1 MGQKISSTTSNKK
14 KNSSFLSFL
23 KRFSPQEPSLD
34 SSMSPRTG
42 IFAKLTPSSAIN
54 PNDFT
59 RLISNCISF
68 ASTRTQ
74 EYLVFKD
81 PEGKLQPSPLAL
93 TQVTH
98 RSRRYLVKISRNTL
112 LLNAGIERV
121 LLQQVFL
128 MTYITQSVNL
138 DFTDTF
144 NCTAMTPEQ
153 RILLGADWVWAILE
167 KPTKNPKIQIA
178 VQVLHLPEREEA
190 EERATT
196 RKPVSE
202 SIQMARVESRN
213 KNMYERMVEFCTSI
227 GKDCYALFLFFGKR
241 DDKENIYG
249 VLSNNFAAA
258 VGKCDKIDRALLEN
272 FFKDSRYFHTPLGM
286 IQAIFTKKTDEALT
300 LMIKFS

>member
-1 MGQKISSTTSNKK
+1 MGQKISSTTSNNK

-23 KRFSPQEPSLD
+23 KLFSSQEPSLV
-34 SSMSPRTG
+34 SSTSPRTG
-42 IFAKLTPSSAIN
+42 IFAKLTTPSAID

-74 EYLVFKD
+74 EYLLFKD

-93 TQVTH
+93 T
-98 RSRRYLVKISRNTL
+98 
-112 LLNAGIERV
+112 
-121 LLQQVFL
+121 QVFL

-202 SIQMARVESRN
+202 SIQIARMESRN
-213 KNMYERMVEFCTSI
+213 KNVYERMVEFCTSI
-227 GKDCYALFLFFGKR
+227 GMDCYALFLFFGKK
-241 DDKENIYG
+241 DDRENIYG

-272 FFKDSRYFHTPLGM
+272 FFTASRYFHTPLGM

>member
-1 MGQKISSTTSNKK
+1 MGQKTSNTTSNKAA
-14 KNSSFLSFL
+14 NSSFFSFL
-23 KRFSPQEPSLD
+23 KRFSPPKPSLD
-34 SSMSPRTG
+34 KNTSPRTD
-42 IFAKLTPSSAIN
+42 IFAKLMANKSI
-54 PNDFT
+54 DFT

-81 PEGKLQPSPLAL
+81 PEGKFQPSSQAL
-93 TQVTH
+93 T
-98 RSRRYLVKISRNTL
+98 
-112 LLNAGIERV
+112 
-121 LLQQVFL
+121 QVFL

-138 DFTDTF
+138 DYTDTF

-167 KPTKNPKIQIA
+167 KPSKNPKIQIA

-190 EERATT
+190 EEREADG
-196 RKPVSE
+196 KPVSE
-202 SIQMARVESRN
+202 SIQMAQMESRN
-213 KNMYERMVEFCTSI
+213 RNMYERMVDFCTSI

-249 VLSNNFAAA
+249 VLSNNFEAA
-258 VGKCDKIDRALLEN
+258 VGKCDKIDRALIEN
-272 FFKDSRYFHTPLGM
+272 FLKGSRYLHTPLGM
-286 IQAIFTKKTDEALT
+286 MQAIFTKKTDEALT

>member
-1 MGQKISSTTSNKK
+1 MGQKMSSTISNNK

-42 IFAKLTPSSAIN
+42 VFAKLTPPSAIN
-54 PNDFT
+54 PIDFT
-59 RLISNCISF
+59 RLISDCISF
-68 ASTRTQ
+68 ASARTR

-81 PEGKLQPSPLAL
+81 PEGRLQPSPLAL
-93 TQVTH
+93 T
-98 RSRRYLVKISRNTL
+98 
-112 LLNAGIERV
+112 
-121 LLQQVFL
+121 QVFL
-128 MTYITQSVNL
+128 MTYITQSVSL

-196 RKPVSE
+196 GKPVSE
-202 SIQMARVESRN
+202 SIQMARWESRN
-213 KNMYERMVEFCTSI
+213 GNTYERMVEFCTSI

-241 DDKENIYG
+241 DDKENVYG
-249 VLSNNFAAA
+249 VLSNNFPAA

-272 FFKDSRYFHTPLGM
+272 FLKGSRYFHTPLGM

>member
-1 MGQKISSTTSNKK
+1 
-14 KNSSFLSFL
+14 
-23 KRFSPQEPSLD
+23 
-34 SSMSPRTG
+34 MSPRTG
-42 IFAKLTPSSAIN
+42 IFAKLTPPSAIN

-98 RSRRYLVKISRNTL
+98 R
-112 LLNAGIERV
+112 
-121 LLQQVFL
+121 
-128 MTYITQSVNL
+128 SVNL

-178 VQVLHLPEREEA
+178 VQVLHLPEREE
-190 EERATT
+190 
-196 RKPVSE
+196 
-202 SIQMARVESRN
+202 SRN
-213 KNMYERMVEFCTSI
+213 KNVYQRMVEFCTSI

-258 VGKCDKIDRALLEN
+258 FGKCDKIDRALLEN
-272 FFKDSRYFHTPLGM
+272 FFKGL
-286 IQAIFTKKTDEALT
+286 ATKPCLFCQQLSSVKLP
-300 LMIKFS
+300 

>member
-1 MGQKISSTTSNKK
+1 RSQKQAQQSILEET
-14 KNSSFLSFL
+14 
-23 KRFSPQEPSLD
+23 QDPSC
-34 SSMSPRTG
+34 
-42 IFAKLTPSSAIN
+42 
-54 PNDFT
+54 
-59 RLISNCISF
+59 NCISF

-81 PEGKLQPSPLAL
+81 PEGKLQ
-93 TQVTH
+93 
-98 RSRRYLVKISRNTL
+98 NTL
-112 LLNAGIERV
+112 
-121 LLQQVFL
+121 F
-128 MTYITQSVNL
+128 VNL

-196 RKPVSE
+196 GKPVSE

-213 KNMYERMVEFCTSI
+213 KNVYQRMVEFCTSI

-258 VGKCDKIDRALLEN
+258 FGKCDKIDRALLEN
-272 FFKDSRYFHTPLGM
+272 FFKGSSLHTSGV
-286 IQAIFTKKTDEALT
+286 Q
-300 LMIKFS
+300 

>member
-1 MGQKISSTTSNKK
+1 MGQKISSTTSNDKR
-14 KNSSFLSFL
+14 NSSFFSFI
-23 KRFSPQEPSLD
+23 KRFSPQKPSLD
-34 SSMSPRTG
+34 SSMSPV
-42 IFAKLTPSSAIN
+42 S

-59 RLISNCISF
+59 RLISNCISL

-93 TQVTH
+93 TQV
-98 RSRRYLVKISRNTL
+98 
-112 LLNAGIERV
+112 
-121 LLQQVFL
+121 FL

-138 DFTDTF
+138 DLTDTF

-167 KPTKNPKIQIA
+167 KPTKNPKVQIA

-190 EERATT
+190 EEQATAG
-196 RKPVSE
+196 KPVSE
-202 SIQMARVESRN
+202 SIQMARTESRN
-213 KNMYERMVEFCTSI
+213 KNAYECMVEFCTSI
-227 GKDCYALFLFFGKR
+227 GKDCYALFLFFGRR
-241 DDKENIYG
+241 DDKANIYG

-258 VGKCDKIDRALLEN
+258 VGKCDTIDRALLEN
-272 FFKDSRYFHTPLGM
+272 FFKGSRCFHSPLGM
-286 IQAIFTKKTDEALT
+286 MQAVFTKKTDEALT